1 MVLKMKN
8 KCHKCNESDKNKLI
22 EFRECLTW
30 GRVLYVCNECKHDD
44 DSAYNA
50 TIGKQN
56 ES

>member
-1 MVLKMKN
+1 MIKMKKI

-22 EFRECLTW
+22 EFRKCVTW

-44 DSAYNA
+44 SAYNTGHGA
-50 TIGKQN
+50 KN